1 MKKQIDVWHYA
12 PQILEAIDKGIL
24 MTTAADGVVD
34 TMVIG
39 WGTLGIQWKKPL
51 FTAFVRQSRYTKALL
66 DKNPEF
72 TINIPLGALDREILS
87 VCGSKSGRDLNKI
100 AHLGL
105 ELVPGDTVSV
115 PGIRQVPLTLECK
128 VIYRQ
133 DQVLEGINEENRT
146 RYYREDTKDE
156 GDFHTAFYGQIT
168 AAYILED

>member
-1 MKKQIDVWHYA
+1 MKKQIDVWQYA
-12 PQILEAIDKGIL
+12 PQILEAIGKGVL
-24 MTTAADGVVD
+24 MTTAANGVVD
-34 TMVIG
+34 SMVIG

-51 FTAFVRQSRYTKALL
+51 FTAFVRQSRYTKELL
-66 DKNPEF
+66 DQNPEF
-72 TINIPLGALDREILS
+72 TINIPLGELPSDIMS
-87 VCGSKSGRDLNKI
+87 VCGSKSGRDLDKI

-105 ELVPGDTVSV
+105 ELVDGDTVSV

-133 DQVLEGINEENRT
+133 DQVLEDINEENRT
-146 RYYREDTKDE
+146 RYYREGTKDE